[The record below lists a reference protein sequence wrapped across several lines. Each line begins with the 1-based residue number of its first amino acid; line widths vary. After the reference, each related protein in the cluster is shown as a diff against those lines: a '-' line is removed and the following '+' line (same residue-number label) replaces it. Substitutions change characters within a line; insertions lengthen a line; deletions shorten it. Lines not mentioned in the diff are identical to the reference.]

1 MDKEELVVSNFR
13 KLINKYAWFNKVKM
27 EESLKGYK
35 SAEVH
40 YIECI
45 GKYLEPNV
53 TKIAEVLYMT
63 RGAISKMTK
72 KLEQKGLI
80 ESYQKPEN
88 KKEIYFR
95 LTKEGQDIYEIH
107 EKLHKE
113 FRDRDKVVFKGITDE
128 QYDSMLAFIQR
139 YDEHLDF
146 EINKLQQEESTKE
159 I

>member
-1 MDKEELVVSNFR
+1 MDKEELVVANFR
-13 KLINKYAWFNKVKM
+13 KLINKYAWFNRVKM
-27 EESLKGYK
+27 EENLKGYK

-45 GKYLEPNV
+45 GKYSEPNV

-88 KKEIYFR
+88 KKEIYFH
-95 LTKEGQDIYEIH
+95 LTKKGQAIYDTH

-113 FRDRDKVVFKGITDE
+113 FRDRDKVVFEGITEE
-128 QYDSMLAFIQR
+128 QYDSMLAFIKK
-139 YDEHLDF
+139 YDTHLDS
-146 EINKLQQEESTKE
+146 EISKLQQEESTK
-159 I
+159 